1 MLKLQT
7 VSGLG
12 NSSPLQDYLKIVDD
26 MLVHHNG
33 WAAVHRNFPVEV
45 LYEGFLTHLGH
56 PVVNPVVEE
65 DAIRNYIKWLEG
77 DEPVLAWVLQGMRE
91 RGVAPHGIRITM
103 MFLIANLEYLKEREG
118 EDGRVRTI
126 DDGVVQ

>member
-12 NSSPLQDYLKIVDD
+12 TSSPLQDHLKIVDE
-26 MLVHHNG
+26 MLTQHHG
-33 WAAVHRNFPVEV
+33 WATVHRNIPVEE

-56 PVVNPVVEE
+56 PAVVPVAE
-65 DAIRNYIKWLEG
+65 DDDIRNYIKWMG
-77 DEPVLAWVLQGMRE
+77 NREPVLAWVLQGMRE
-91 RGVAPHGIRITM
+91 KGVTPHGIRITM

-118 EDGRVRTI
+118 EEGRVRTI